1 MLQNQNQ
8 NQNQEPLIFDPDRF
22 SALTSAERRVADYL
36 ERGGPEALVLS
47 AVAIGARLGT
57 SDATVVR
64 TAQALGY
71 AGLGELR
78 LALAARQ
85 PETALADSL
94 RRTLAD
100 VAPDQMLA
108 RTLANHVAGLDALT
122 ERVSDELFQRAVT
135 VLGSGD
141 RVIWRGVGPSACLAQ
156 YAQLLSER
164 VGRPSAAWT
173 HTGTSFAD
181 ELLLL
186 GPTDTVVILAYG
198 RLQPHVHVLVD
209 HAETLGSA
217 VVLITDTRP
226 RKISDSVEVVL
237 ESGRGLPGLFASHG
251 TTLVLIEAL
260 VLGLAALDE
269 PAAEASL
276 ATLNDLRAAIAGR
289 RLDVDVS

>member
-1 MLQNQNQ
+1 MLQNQD
-8 NQNQEPLIFDPDRF
+8 QEPLIFDPDRF

-186 GPTDTVVILAYG
+186 DPTDTIVILAYG